1 MKAAAGNGILTGSP
15 AFVLGNGPSLP
26 VDDLSCLRGCF
37 TVGVN
42 RILRSGFTPTV
53 IVWADRTVYQDDGE
67 QMDASEALLVCDAR
81 RVRRPEHIG
90 LKTWVGDHALTH
102 DGSPIELTVN
112 GSTGCCAARWAIAL
126 GCQPVYLVGMG
137 ATYRG
142 EQTDFYGRNR
152 HHHGGSTLAVL
163 KKELARLQHDHGED
177 ILPIYDGQTLCE
189 FAAESPQFSQDEYRA
204 AVHRVLSFPRPG

>member
-1 MKAAAGNGILTGSP
+1 LTGSP

-112 GSTGCCAARWAIAL
+112 GSTGCCAARWALNL
-126 GCQPVYLVGMG
+126 GCRPVYLLGMK
-137 ATYRG
+137 AAYRDNV
-142 EQTDFYGRNR
+142 TDFYGKNP
-152 HHHGGSTLAVL
+152 HHRGGSTLSVM
-163 KKELARLQHDHGED
+163 KKEMTRLRRDYGEEV
-177 ILPIYDGQTLCE
+177 LSVYDGQTLRDFAGECE
-189 FAAESPQFSQDEYRA
+189 QFSQADLRA
-204 AVHRVLSFPRPG
+204 AVRHAVSFPRPG